1 MSRALWR
8 RSLPAILLAT
18 VLVGASG
25 TRAAA
30 ATCAAAAGE
39 TVHGTTPDVVVL
51 DEFQGDA
58 YTATVC
64 IRASGRRIEV
74 DNEELLGGSTAPSP
88 EPAIAL
94 LRYSGQAVAFV
105 LKYHDGASNDQIVE
119 INASTGR
126 FQKFDSDTCDSC
138 VPAEGL
144 PAIPVLAVGRS
155 GAVAW
160 VVDDREAPFPESRTK
175 RYSGGFSLFL
185 RVGRRTRTIDH
196 DARSITDL
204 NVSKEAV
211 TWRDAGHA
219 RRLRL
224 A

>member
-119 INASTGR
+119 INASTGVFKSSTQTPATPACQQKGCQR
-126 FQKFDSDTCDSC
+126 FQSS
-138 VPAEGL
+138 
-144 PAIPVLAVGRS
+144 RS
-155 GAVAW
+155 V
-160 VVDDREAPFPESRTK
+160 
-175 RYSGGFSLFL
+175 
-185 RVGRRTRTIDH
+185 
-196 DARSITDL
+196 
-204 NVSKEAV
+204 EAV
-211 TWRDAGHA
+211 RSRG
-219 RRLRL
+219 L
-224 A
+224 